1 MKHYQKEKKSII
13 EIVAFVIYCLLSI
26 PKTVYFNLKTLPLK
40 SAIRLPILVGW
51 NVELVSL
58 KGKCVLHCY
67 PETFLVRIGHGGSKT
82 VPATKSIIRLRKGSV
97 LGFVGKAR
105 FSAGTVLD
113 VGGVISVGKD
123 FTANTNAFI
132 SCENELIIGDDVLV
146 GWDVHIFD
154 NDGGHK
160 VLYNGKKKSV
170 NNKIVI
176 GNHVWLCSYSHVLK
190 GSTIM
195 DGSILGYKSLLTKPI
210 MEKNALIVGSP
221 AEIKQKNI
229 EWQL

>member
-1 MKHYQKEKKSII
+1 MMM
-13 EIVAFVIYCLLSI
+13 FL
-26 PKTVYFNLKTLPLK
+26 
-40 SAIRLPILVGW
+40 LVGM
-51 NVELVSL
+51 
-58 KGKCVLHCY
+58 
-67 PETFLVRIGHGGSKT
+67 
-82 VPATKSIIRLRKGSV
+82 SI
-97 LGFVGKAR
+97 
-105 FSAGTVLD
+105 
-113 VGGVISVGKD
+113 
-123 FTANTNAFI
+123 
-132 SCENELIIGDDVLV
+132 
-146 GWDVHIFD
+146 IFD

-160 VLYNGKKKSV
+160 VLYNGKKSV